1 MFEPSASAVT
11 EIVAIY
17 LARRGMRLAD
27 LAELRTGVEVA
38 NAGLAA
44 SRNEGDGAARLH
56 EALEREATSSDDDQA
71 DVVHD
76 VHVAVASA
84 ARSRVLEL
92 IALVL
97 IRLSRLYRI
106 ERLAPKDRKQVR
118 AEVLHAH
125 EAIAAA
131 VESGDQ
137 ELARHRM
144 RRHLDALGA
153 ALR

>member
-1 MFEPSASAVT
+1 
-11 EIVAIY
+11 
-17 LARRGMRLAD
+17 MRLAD

-38 NAGLAA
+38 IAGLAA
-44 SRNEGDGAARLH
+44 SRIEGDGAARLH